1 MYLFGASGHAK
12 VIADILEQ
20 MGEKVE
26 GIIDDNKQLKEFM
39 GMPVTHHI
47 EEVSP
52 MIICIGMNDARK
64 KTAKRLLNI
73 YDVQFGKAIH
83 PAAIIS
89 EHTEINDG
97 SVVMPRAV
105 VQTGTKIGKHCIINS
120 GAVLEHEC
128 NIGDFCHIS
137 PHATLCG
144 NVTVGEGSW
153 VGAGATIIQGVK
165 IGRWSIIGAGSVV
178 TKDIPDGVVAYGTPC
193 HKVRRINEN
202 LLDDSLL

>member
-26 GIIDDNKQLKEFM
+26 GIIDDNKELKEFM
-39 GMPVTHHI
+39 GVPVIHHI
-47 EEVSP
+47 VEMSP
-52 MIICIGMNDARK
+52 MIICIGMNDTRRRIAR
-64 KTAKRLLNI
+64 RLKEV
-73 YDVQFGKAIH
+73 YDVQYGKAIH

-89 EHTEINDG
+89 EHAEINHG
-97 SVVMPRAV
+97 TVVMPRAV
-105 VQTGTKIGKHCIINS
+105 VQSGTKIGKHCIINT

-128 NIGDFCHIS
+128 VIGDFCHIS
-137 PHATLCG
+137 PQATLCG

-165 IGRWSIIGAGSVV
+165 IGRWTIIGAGSVV
-178 TKDIPDGVVAYGTPC
+178 TKDIPDGYVAYGTPC
-193 HKVRRINEN
+193 HRVRRINQE
-202 LLDDSLL
+202 LLEEPQP